1 MSEMVVLFGSLYQ
14 IEGIDKHIAV
24 DRAETLFGNL
34 DINGDGD
41 ITEEEFINSCLKV
54 IKQSQSKHDQ
64 RRLVTR
70 IFLERLD
77 RFWNYSPLNFSR
89 FNLLQ

>member
-64 RRLVTR
+64 RV
-70 IFLERLD
+70 LD

-89 FNLLQ
+89 FNLI